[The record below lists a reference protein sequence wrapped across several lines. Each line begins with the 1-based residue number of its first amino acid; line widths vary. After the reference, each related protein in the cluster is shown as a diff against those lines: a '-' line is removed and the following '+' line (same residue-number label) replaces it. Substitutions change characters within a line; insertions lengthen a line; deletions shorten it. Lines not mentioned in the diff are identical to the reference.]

1 MSGKGRLAIT
11 GYSHYI
17 LQLGHND
24 EPIFRDNRDYQHYL
38 AALHALKRRYR
49 IQVQA
54 WCLLENEVHL
64 LLCPEEVPDRLGG
77 FIKNVAGRHT
87 RAFNTRHEHRGTMWQ
102 GRYCCSVVE
111 PGQARLDCLRY
122 IELLAVLHGHVTSAR
137 LYPWSSYKVRMG
149 KTGGDQLDSDPD
161 YLALAGTEAQRRAD
175 YRELMALGCDD
186 RQRAFIDTTV
196 RRSQLIG
203 GPGFAFE
210 VQRLTGKLIINRGPG
225 RPRKTPKK

>member
-1 MSGKGRLAIT
+1 MSGKGRLAIS

-17 LQLGHND
+17 LQQGHND
-24 EPIFRDNRDYQHYL
+24 EPIFRNNRDHHHYL
-38 AALHALKRRYR
+38 ATLHALKQRYR

-54 WCLLENEVHL
+54 WCLLDNEVHL
-64 LLCPEEVPDRLGG
+64 LLYPEEAPDWIGN
-77 FIKNVAGRHT
+77 FIKNLAGRHT
-87 RAFNTRHEHRGTMWQ
+87 RAFNVRHGHRGTLWQ

-111 PGQARLDCLRY
+111 PGQPRLECLRY
-122 IELLAVLHGHVTSAR
+122 MELLAVLRGHAASAR
-137 LYPWSSYKVRMG
+137 LYPWSSYKARMG
-149 KTGGDQLDSDPD
+149 KAGSDRLDPDAD
-161 YLALAGTEAQRRAD
+161 YLALADAEAQRRAY
-175 YRELMALGCDD
+175 YREFMALGCDE